1 MSDLVSK
8 RRVSGLNREGIEDK
22 YKAYGELSE
31 DQISYQWKE
40 DVSQITM
47 AYPQICI
54 TFKEAMRNQDFTLT
68 CRISTSIANT
78 SSHDEHFWLR
88 IRKKIIHLR
97 WLRKTD

>member
-22 YKAYGELSE
+22 YKAYGELLE

-40 DVSQITM
+40 DASQITM

-78 SSHDEHFWLR
+78 SSHDEHFLVEN
-88 IRKKIIHLR
+88 KEEDNPLEMVEK
-97 WLRKTD
+97 D